1 MCIKM
6 PIEYRCRKVVS
17 SSYEVYLVADDEEQ
31 AERKAEALP
40 LSAWTETTDERNTD
54 NDIEVDEA

>member
-1 MCIKM
+1 M